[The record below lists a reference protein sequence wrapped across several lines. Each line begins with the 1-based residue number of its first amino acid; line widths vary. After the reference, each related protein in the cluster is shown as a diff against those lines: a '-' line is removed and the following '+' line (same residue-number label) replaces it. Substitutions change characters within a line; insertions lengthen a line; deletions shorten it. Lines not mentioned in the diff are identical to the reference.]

1 MNKELSRLLMKKSR
15 IRNKYTKSSSK
26 QVFRLIRSSHSQM
39 SFKMGVLKNF
49 GKFHRKTHELESL
62 LNKVAGL
69 KAFNFTKTKI
79 PNTSIFTE
87 HLRCLFLAYNK
98 IKN

>member
-1 MNKELSRLLMKKSR
+1 MNKELCKLLMKKSR
-15 IRNKYTKSSSK
+15 IRNKYTK
-26 QVFRLIRSSHSQM
+26 QVLRLVKSSHSQM
-39 SFKMGVLKNF
+39 FFKMCVLKNF
-49 GKFHRKTHELESL
+49 GKFHRKAHELESL
-62 LNKVAGL
+62 FNKVAGL